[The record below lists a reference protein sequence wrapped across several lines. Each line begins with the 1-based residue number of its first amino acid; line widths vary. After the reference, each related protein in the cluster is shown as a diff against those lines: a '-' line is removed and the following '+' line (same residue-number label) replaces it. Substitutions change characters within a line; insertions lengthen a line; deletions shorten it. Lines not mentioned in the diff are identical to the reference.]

1 MKWDKHEVGH
11 TSSGTN
17 IKWDTHQVGLTA
29 SGTNIEWYKYQ
40 VGKNTKW
47 DKQYANGWDWDKY

>member
-1 MKWDKHEVGH
+1 MWDKHQGAQ

-17 IKWDTHQVGLTA
+17 IKWGTHQVGLTT

-47 DKQYANGWDWDKY
+47 DKQYANGWDWVKY